1 MFRKLFGKKQP
12 EESANDATSRM
23 AFLLGVESVNVAT
36 SALKTLPFISVEE
49 GHLMTPAKNNLTI
62 IPFNEGAL
70 IVLGGEFSEKEVEQ
84 VRALGGYE
92 FEGMKRNVELVLA
105 RTVEKAM
112 EQGSGGKFYVLTKA
126 DAKGGPAG
134 TLRIDTK

>member
-1 MFRKLFGKKQP
+1 MFKKLFGKKQP
-12 EESANDATSRM
+12 AVSANSHTNRM
-23 AFLLGVESVNVAT
+23 AFLLGVESVDAAT
-36 SALKTLPFISVEE
+36 SALKTLPFITVEE

-62 IPFNEGAL
+62 IPFSEGAL
-70 IVLGGEFSEKEVEQ
+70 IVLGGEFSEEEVRKVQ
-84 VRALGGYE
+84 ALGAYE
-92 FEGMKRNVELVLA
+92 FEGMKQNVELVLA

-112 EQGSGGKFYVLTKA
+112 EGGTGGKFYILTKA